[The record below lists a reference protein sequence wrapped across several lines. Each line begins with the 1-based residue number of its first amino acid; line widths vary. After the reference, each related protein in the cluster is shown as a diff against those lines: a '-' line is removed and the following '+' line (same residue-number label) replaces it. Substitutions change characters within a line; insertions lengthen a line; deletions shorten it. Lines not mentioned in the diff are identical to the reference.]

1 MPHIQQL
8 SSHVADLIAAG
19 EVVERPASVVKE
31 LVENAIDAGASA
43 IVVEIQRGG
52 MGLIR
57 VTDNGC
63 GIAPEELPTAFLR
76 HATSK
81 LRTAEDLAKIG
92 TLGFRGEALA
102 AISAVSRV
110 DVLTRRPGDTT
121 GSAIH
126 GEGGHMEPVRE
137 EGAPEG
143 TTIRVAD
150 LFYNTPARLKF
161 MKKDSAETAAVAGL
175 MQHLALSHPDVSFKF
190 IKDGQE
196 SLHTPGDGKL
206 ESAVYAALGREF
218 AKTLVPVQGRG
229 GDIEVRGFVTAPV
242 NGRGSRSMQV
252 FFVNGRFIK
261 SQLLT
266 TALEEGYRNQLL
278 KGRFPGCVLEVLLP
292 VTAVDVNVHPA
303 KTQVKFAKEHD
314 VFDAVF
320 HTVMDALDARGGAV
334 TKPAPPPVREAQN
347 PRQDFFQSMDAKAY
361 REQGTKPAAAPTI
374 VKSPAPAQPPK
385 AAQPAFRPQPVTPA
399 APVKPS
405 WNTEWGSTA
414 KVADSVPPIWPPRG
428 AVKAAPASALG
439 KAPASVTAKPVVPVP
454 EKTVEPAPAPKP
466 FVPAIPA
473 VPSQQT
479 AMELPGQE
487 TVLPEAAPW
496 RIAGEVL
503 NTYIIC
509 EDDAETLWLID
520 KHAAHERMNF
530 DRLMTSKEPPMRQ
543 TLLQPIAVEP
553 GKEDA
558 ALLLDN
564 LELLEQFGF
573 GCEDFGDGA
582 ILVREVPADLD
593 AADTAATLEE
603 LAQKLRSG
611 QSPDEKREALL
622 HTMACKAA
630 IKGGWT
636 SDPAELKILVEKV
649 QSGEV
654 RYCPHGRPVVVKVT
668 KYELISF
675 EENSDG
681 THSFTVPVET
691 LNEVLPCTAFSKKK
705 EKWYD
710 RELVFEASGIPAD
723 AFLNT
728 SLKTVEDLGL
738 ADGTY
743 TVEAALTG
751 GSGRASV
758 ESPAVVEVKDGKA
771 EATIIWSS
779 SNYDYMRVDEEK
791 FLPVNTEGNSTFVI
805 TVTGFDSPLTVYA
818 DTTAMSTPHEI
829 EYTLTFDSS
838 TLEEQKQ

>member
-63 GIAPEELPTAFLR
+63 GIAPGELPTAFLR

-81 LRTAEDLAKIG
+81 LRSAEDLAKIG

-110 DVLTRRPGDTT
+110 DVLTRRPEDTV
-121 GSAIH
+121 GAAIH
-126 GEGGHMEPVRE
+126 GEGGHMGPVRE

-175 MQHLALSHPDVSFKF
+175 MQHLALSHPDISFKF

-196 SLHTPGDGKL
+196 ALHTPGDGKL

-218 AKTLVPVQGRG
+218 AKTLVPVDGRG
-229 GDIEVRGFVTAPV
+229 GDIGVRGFVTAPV

-266 TALEEGYRNQLL
+266 AALEEGYRNQLM
-278 KGRFPGCVLEVLLP
+278 KGRFPGCVLEVTLP

-303 KTQVKFAKEHD
+303 KTQVKFAREHD

-334 TKPAPPPVREAQN
+334 TKPVSQPQQAQN
-347 PRQDFFQSMDAKAY
+347 PRQDFFQSMDAKTY
-361 REQGTKPAAAPTI
+361 REQGNKPAA
-374 VKSPAPAQPPK
+374 PAPKPAFAPQPAREEVRPAFSAQPVK
-385 AAQPAFRPQPVTPA
+385 QAEPA
-399 APVKPS
+399 KPG
-405 WNTEWGSTA
+405 WNTEWRSTA
-414 KVADSVPPIWPPRG
+414 KVADSVQPIWPPRDT
-428 AVKAAPASALG
+428 VKRTPTSALG
-439 KAPASVTAKPVVPVP
+439 QAPASVTAKPEPAP
-454 EKTVEPAPAPKP
+454 QAEKAAEPAPAPKP

-473 VPSQQT
+473 VPAQQT

-487 TVLPEAAPW
+487 TVMPREAPW

-503 NTYIIC
+503 HTYIIC
-509 EDDAETLWLID
+509 EDDADTLWLID
-520 KHAAHERMNF
+520 KHAAHERINF
-530 DRLMTSKEPPMRQ
+530 DRLLAAKEPPMRQ

-553 GKEDA
+553 GREDA
-558 ALLLDN
+558 ALLLEN

-603 LAQKLRSG
+603 FAQNLRSG
-611 QSPDEKREALL
+611 RSLDEKREALL

-636 SDPAELKILVEKV
+636 SDPAELRVLVEKV

-668 KYELISF
+668 KYEL
-675 EENSDG
+675 
-681 THSFTVPVET
+681 
-691 LNEVLPCTAFSKKK
+691 
-705 EKWYD
+705 EKH
-710 RELVFEASGIPAD
+710 F
-723 AFLNT
+723 
-728 SLKTVEDLGL
+728 K
-738 ADGTY
+738 
-743 TVEAALTG
+743 
-751 GSGRASV
+751 RA
-758 ESPAVVEVKDGKA
+758 
-771 EATIIWSS
+771 
-779 SNYDYMRVDEEK
+779 
-791 FLPVNTEGNSTFVI
+791 
-805 TVTGFDSPLTVYA
+805 
-818 DTTAMSTPHEI
+818 
-829 EYTLTFDSS
+829 
-838 TLEEQKQ
+838 

>member
-31 LVENAIDAGASA
+31 LVENAIDAGSSA

-52 MGLIR
+52 MSLIR

-81 LRTAEDLAKIG
+81 LRTAEDLARIG

-110 DVLTRRPGDTT
+110 DVLTRRPEDAVG
-121 GSAIH
+121 AALH

-196 SLHTPGDGKL
+196 ALHTPGDGKL

-218 AKTLVPVQGRG
+218 ARTLVPVDGRG
-229 GDIEVRGFVTAPV
+229 GDITVRGFVTAPV

-261 SQLLT
+261 SQVLT
-266 TALEEGYRNQLL
+266 AALEEGYRNQLL
-278 KGRFPGCVLEVLLP
+278 KGRFPGCVLEVTLP

-303 KTQVKFAKEHD
+303 KTQVKFAREHD
-314 VFDAVF
+314 VFEAVF

-334 TKPAPPPVREAQN
+334 SPVQN
-347 PRQDFFQSMDAKAY
+347 PRQDFFQSMDAKSY
-361 REQGTKPAAAPTI
+361 REQGAKPATAP
-374 VKSPAPAQPPK
+374 SAPVRPVFTPQPPK
-385 AAQPAFRPQPVTPA
+385 ADVQPVFNPP
-399 APVKPS
+399 PVKPAEPARPA
-405 WNTEWGSTA
+405 WNTEWRSTA
-414 KVADSVPPIWPPRG
+414 KVADSVQPIWPPRG
-428 AVKAAPASALG
+428 AVKAAQPSALG
-439 KAPASVTAKPVVPVP
+439 KAPASVTARP
-454 EKTVEPAPAPKP
+454 ETATATVPAPKP

-473 VPSQQT
+473 QQT

-487 TVLPEAAPW
+487 TVMPAEAPW
-496 RIAGEVL
+496 RIAGEVFH
-503 NTYIIC
+503 TYIIC
-509 EDDAETLWLID
+509 EDASENLWLID
-520 KHAAHERMNF
+520 KHAAHERINF
-530 DRLMTSKEPPMRQ
+530 DRLMAAKEPPMRQ
-543 TLLQPIAVEP
+543 TLMQPVAVEP

-558 ALLLDN
+558 ALLLEN

-582 ILVREVPADLD
+582 VLVREVPADLD

-603 LAQKLRSG
+603 FAQKLRTGRSL
-611 QSPDEKREALL
+611 DEKREALL
-622 HTMACKAA
+622 HTMACKAS

-636 SDPAELKILVEKV
+636 SDPAELKVLVEKV

-654 RYCPHGRPVVVKVT
+654 RYCPHGRPVVVKIR
-668 KYELISF
+668 KYEL
-675 EENSDG
+675 
-681 THSFTVPVET
+681 
-691 LNEVLPCTAFSKKK
+691 
-705 EKWYD
+705 EK
-710 RELVFEASGIPAD
+710 LF
-723 AFLNT
+723 
-728 SLKTVEDLGL
+728 K
-738 ADGTY
+738 
-743 TVEAALTG
+743 
-751 GSGRASV
+751 RA
-758 ESPAVVEVKDGKA
+758 
-771 EATIIWSS
+771 
-779 SNYDYMRVDEEK
+779 
-791 FLPVNTEGNSTFVI
+791 
-805 TVTGFDSPLTVYA
+805 
-818 DTTAMSTPHEI
+818 
-829 EYTLTFDSS
+829 
-838 TLEEQKQ
+838 

>member
-57 VTDNGC
+57 ITDNGC
-63 GIAPEELPTAFLR
+63 GIAPGELPTAFLR

-81 LRTAEDLAKIG
+81 LRSAEDLARIG

-110 DVLTRRPGDTT
+110 DVLTRRPEDTV
-121 GSAIH
+121 GAAIH
-126 GEGGHMEPVRE
+126 GEGGHMGPVRE

-175 MQHLALSHPDVSFKF
+175 MQHLALSHPDISFKF

-196 SLHTPGDGKL
+196 ALHTPGDGKL

-218 AKTLVPVQGRG
+218 AKTLVPVDGRG
-229 GDIEVRGFVTAPV
+229 GDIGVRGFVTAPV

-266 TALEEGYRNQLL
+266 AALEEGYRNQLM
-278 KGRFPGCVLEVLLP
+278 KGRFPGCVLEVTLP

-303 KTQVKFAKEHD
+303 KTQVKFAREHD

-334 TKPAPPPVREAQN
+334 TKPVSQPQQAQN
-347 PRQDFFQSMDAKAY
+347 PRQDFFQSMDAKTY
-361 REQGTKPAAAPTI
+361 REQGNKPAA
-374 VKSPAPAQPPK
+374 PAPKPAFAPQPAREEVRPAFSAQPVK
-385 AAQPAFRPQPVTPA
+385 QAEPA
-399 APVKPS
+399 KPG
-405 WNTEWGSTA
+405 WNTEWRSTA
-414 KVADSVPPIWPPRG
+414 KVADSVQPIWPPRDT
-428 AVKAAPASALG
+428 VKHTPTSALG
-439 KAPASVTAKPVVPVP
+439 QAPASVTAKPEPAP
-454 EKTVEPAPAPKP
+454 QAEKAAEPAPAPKP

-473 VPSQQT
+473 VPAQQT

-487 TVLPEAAPW
+487 TVMPQEAPW

-503 NTYIIC
+503 HTYIIC
-509 EDDAETLWLID
+509 EDDADTLWLID
-520 KHAAHERMNF
+520 KHAAHERINF
-530 DRLMTSKEPPMRQ
+530 DRLLAAKEPPMRQ

-553 GKEDA
+553 GREDA
-558 ALLLDN
+558 ALLLEN

-603 LAQKLRSG
+603 FAQNLRSG
-611 QSPDEKREALL
+611 RSLDEKREALL

-636 SDPAELKILVEKV
+636 SDPAELKVLVEKV

-668 KYELISF
+668 KYEL
-675 EENSDG
+675 
-681 THSFTVPVET
+681 
-691 LNEVLPCTAFSKKK
+691 
-705 EKWYD
+705 EK
-710 RELVFEASGIPAD
+710 LF
-723 AFLNT
+723 
-728 SLKTVEDLGL
+728 K
-738 ADGTY
+738 
-743 TVEAALTG
+743 
-751 GSGRASV
+751 RA
-758 ESPAVVEVKDGKA
+758 
-771 EATIIWSS
+771 
-779 SNYDYMRVDEEK
+779 
-791 FLPVNTEGNSTFVI
+791 
-805 TVTGFDSPLTVYA
+805 
-818 DTTAMSTPHEI
+818 
-829 EYTLTFDSS
+829 
-838 TLEEQKQ
+838 

>member
-31 LVENAIDAGASA
+31 LVENAIDAGSSA

-52 MGLIR
+52 MSLIR

-81 LRTAEDLAKIG
+81 LRTAEDLARIG

-110 DVLTRRPGDTT
+110 DVLTRRPEDAVG
-121 GSAIH
+121 AALH

-196 SLHTPGDGKL
+196 ALHTPGDGKL

-218 AKTLVPVQGRG
+218 ARTLVPVDGRG
-229 GDIEVRGFVTAPV
+229 GDITVRGFVTAPV

-261 SQLLT
+261 SQVLT
-266 TALEEGYRNQLL
+266 AALEEGYRNQLL
-278 KGRFPGCVLEVLLP
+278 KGRFPGCVLEVTLP

-303 KTQVKFAKEHD
+303 KTQVKFAREHD
-314 VFDAVF
+314 VFEAVF

-334 TKPAPPPVREAQN
+334 SPVKPANQPVQN
-347 PRQDFFQSMDAKAY
+347 PRQDFFQSMDAKSY
-361 REQGTKPAAAPTI
+361 REQGAKPAAAP
-374 VKSPAPAQPPK
+374 SAPVRPVLAPQPPK
-385 AAQPAFRPQPVTPA
+385 ADVQPVFNPP
-399 APVKPS
+399 PVKPAEPARPA
-405 WNTEWGSTA
+405 WNTEWRSTA
-414 KVADSVPPIWPPRG
+414 KVADSVQPIWPPRG
-428 AVKAAPASALG
+428 AVKAAQPSALG
-439 KAPASVTAKPVVPVP
+439 KAPASVTARP
-454 EKTVEPAPAPKP
+454 ETAPAAAPAPKP

-473 VPSQQT
+473 QQT

-487 TVLPEAAPW
+487 TVMPAEAPW
-496 RIAGEVL
+496 RIAGEVFH
-503 NTYIIC
+503 TYIIC
-509 EDDAETLWLID
+509 EDGSENLWLID
-520 KHAAHERMNF
+520 KHAAHERINF
-530 DRLMTSKEPPMRQ
+530 DRLMAAKEPPMRQ
-543 TLLQPIAVEP
+543 TLMQPVAVEP

-558 ALLLDN
+558 ALLLEN

-582 ILVREVPADLD
+582 VLVREVPADLD

-603 LAQKLRSG
+603 FAQKLRTGRSL
-611 QSPDEKREALL
+611 DEKREALL
-622 HTMACKAA
+622 HTMACKAS

-636 SDPAELKILVEKV
+636 SDPAELKVLVEKV

-654 RYCPHGRPVVVKVT
+654 RYCPHGRPVVVKIR
-668 KYELISF
+668 KYEL
-675 EENSDG
+675 
-681 THSFTVPVET
+681 
-691 LNEVLPCTAFSKKK
+691 
-705 EKWYD
+705 EK
-710 RELVFEASGIPAD
+710 LF
-723 AFLNT
+723 
-728 SLKTVEDLGL
+728 K
-738 ADGTY
+738 
-743 TVEAALTG
+743 
-751 GSGRASV
+751 RA
-758 ESPAVVEVKDGKA
+758 
-771 EATIIWSS
+771 
-779 SNYDYMRVDEEK
+779 
-791 FLPVNTEGNSTFVI
+791 
-805 TVTGFDSPLTVYA
+805 
-818 DTTAMSTPHEI
+818 
-829 EYTLTFDSS
+829 
-838 TLEEQKQ
+838 